1 MTSAKPKPPL
11 IPGETRAYPVLPLRD
26 IVVFP
31 HMIVPLFVGRE
42 KSIKAL
48 EEVMRSDTFIL
59 LATQKNASDDDPA
72 TGAIFE
78 IGTLA
83 SVLQL
88 LKLPDGTVKVL
99 VEGAARAKVE
109 RYTDRAEYYEA
120 DAVVLANSSGE
131 QVEAEALARSVI
143 NEFENYVK
151 LNKKVSPEVVGVVQ
165 QIEDYAKLADTVA
178 SHLAVK
184 IPDKQ
189 VILET
194 PSVTE
199 RLEKVLGLMESEIS
213 VLQVEKRIRTRV
225 KRQMEKTQREY
236 YLNEQM
242 KAIQKEL
249 GDEEGKDE
257 LAEIEDKIKKT
268 KLSKEAREKAT
279 HELKKLRQMSPMSAE
294 ATVVRNYLDWL
305 LSIPWNKKSKVKKD
319 LVLAQEILDADHF
332 GLEKVKER
340 IVEYLAVQQR
350 ANKLSGPILCLVGPP
365 GVGKTSL
372 GKSIARA
379 TGRDFVRV
387 SLGGVRDEAEIRG
400 HRRTY
405 IGSMPGKVIQS
416 MRKAKSSNPLFL
428 LDEVDKMG
436 ADFRGDPSS
445 ALLEV
450 LDPEQNHT
458 FNDHYL
464 EVDYDLS
471 NVMFITTAN
480 TLNIPPPLMDRMEII
495 RIAGYTEDEKVEIAR
510 KHLIPHA
517 VAKHGL
523 DLKEW
528 SIDDEALLLLI
539 RRYTREAGVRN
550 LERELST
557 LIRKAVKELTL
568 TKKKSITV
576 EAKTVSD
583 YLGVPKYR
591 YGEVEDEDQ
600 VGVVTGLAWTD
611 VGGELLTIEAAMMP
625 GKGKMT
631 VTGNLRDVMKE
642 SISAAA
648 SYVRM
653 RAVAFGIEPPRFD
666 KKDIHV
672 HVPEGATPK
681 DGPSAGVA
689 MVTAIVSVMTGI
701 PVRRDVAMTGEI
713 TLRGR
718 VLPIGGLKEK
728 LLAASRGGMKTVLI
742 PEENAKDLVEIS
754 ESIKKGLEII
764 PVSRMDEVL
773 ARALTRKPEP
783 IEWDE
788 EKAKPTETSVTTEP
802 AVETELFGA
811 HGALIGFPLR
821 DQPNWTAAPRG
832 AAVFVWPPCSCFVLD
847 IVQNKERTWF
857 CCRSELRVICS
868 FQTRQFVLAD
878 TPTHEVR
885 RPAKLSRRDV

>member
-1 MTSAKPKPPL
+1 MTGKPRPPL
-11 IPGETRAYPVLPLRD
+11 SPGEVRAYPVLPLRD

-42 KSIKAL
+42 KSIRAL
-48 EEVMRSDTFIL
+48 EEVMRNDTFIL

-72 TGAIFE
+72 TDAIFE
-78 IGTLA
+78 VGTLA

-99 VEGAARAKVE
+99 VEGAERAKIQKYTE
-109 RYTDRAEYYEA
+109 RADYYEA
-120 DAVVLANSSGE
+120 EAAVLADEVGDP
-131 QVEAEALARSVI
+131 VEAEALTRSVVT
-143 NEFENYVK
+143 EFEGYVK

-165 QIEDYAKLADTVA
+165 QITDYGKIADTVA

-184 IPDKQ
+184 ISDKQ
-189 VILET
+189 GVLET
-194 PSVTE
+194 TAVAG

-249 GDEEGKDE
+249 GDEEGRDE
-257 LAEIEDKIKKT
+257 LAEVEDKIKKT
-268 KLSKEAREKAT
+268 KLSKEAREKAQ

-305 LSIPWNKKSKVKKD
+305 LSIPWNKKTKIKKD
-319 LVLAQEILDADHF
+319 LVLAQKILDDDHY
-332 GLEKVKER
+332 GLDKVKER

-350 ANKLSGPILCLVGPP
+350 ANKLTGPILCLVGPP

-405 IGSMPGKVIQS
+405 IGSMPGKIIQS

-436 ADFRGDPSS
+436 TDFRGDPSS

-480 TLNIPPPLMDRMEII
+480 TLNIPPALMDRMEII

-517 VAKHGL
+517 IAKHGL
-523 DLKEW
+523 SVKEW
-528 SIDDEALLLLI
+528 GIDDDALLMII

-557 LIRKAVKELTL
+557 LIRKAIKELIIS
-568 TKKKSITV
+568 KKKTARATTANLQ
-576 EAKTVSD
+576 E
-583 YLGVPKYR
+583 YLGVPKFR
-591 YGEVEDEDQ
+591 YGEIEENDQ

-611 VGGELLTIEAAMMP
+611 VGGELLTIESVMMP

-648 SYVRM
+648 SYVRS
-653 RAVAFGIEPPRFD
+653 RAVDFGIEPPRFD
-666 KKDIHV
+666 RRDIHV

-701 PVRRDVAMTGEI
+701 SARKDVAMTGEI

-728 LLAASRGGMKTVLI
+728 LLAALRGGIKTVLI
-742 PEENAKDLVEIS
+742 PEENAKDLVEIPDS
-754 ESIKKGLEII
+754 VKGGLDIV

-773 ARALTRKPEP
+773 TRALVRVPEP
-783 IEWDE
+783 IVWDE
-788 EKAKPTETSVTTEP
+788 TAKPVEGP
-802 AVETELFGA
+802 AVEPGVEDDAAALTA
-811 HGALIGFPLR
+811 H
-821 DQPNWTAAPRG
+821 
-832 AAVFVWPPCSCFVLD
+832 
-847 IVQNKERTWF
+847 
-857 CCRSELRVICS
+857 
-868 FQTRQFVLAD
+868 
-878 TPTHEVR
+878 
-885 RPAKLSRRDV
+885 